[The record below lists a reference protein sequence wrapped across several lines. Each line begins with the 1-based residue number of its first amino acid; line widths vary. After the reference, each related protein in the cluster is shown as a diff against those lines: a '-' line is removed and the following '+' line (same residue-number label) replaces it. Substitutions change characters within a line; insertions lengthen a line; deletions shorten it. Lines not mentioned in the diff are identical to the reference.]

1 MLKLEDIK
9 RGSQI
14 DGLVPNA
21 IATISVAEMVGNDA
35 VSVIY
40 KLADG
45 SIKERMIYRQ
55 DEASLSLAKAG
66 LAWSFDSPSKDFKLA
81 LEALRI

>member
-21 IATISVAEMVGNDA
+21 IATISVAEMVGEDA
-35 VSVIY
+35 NI
-40 KLADG
+40 
-45 SIKERMIYRQ
+45 SIKIGTIHF
-55 DEASLSLAKAG
+55 SIIKTVL
-66 LAWSFDSPSKDFKLA
+66 
-81 LEALRI
+81 

>member
-21 IATISVAEMVGNDA
+21 IATISVAEMVGEDA
-35 VSVIY
+35 NFGTVNENTSELI
-40 KLADG
+40 
-45 SIKERMIYRQ
+45 
-55 DEASLSLAKAG
+55 
-66 LAWSFDSPSKDFKLA
+66 
-81 LEALRI
+81 

>member
-21 IATISVAEMVGNDA
+21 IATISVAEMVREDA
-35 VSVIY
+35 DMGIKIGTIRFSIIIDSSVIVIICY
-40 KLADG
+40 T
-45 SIKERMIYRQ
+45 
-55 DEASLSLAKAG
+55 
-66 LAWSFDSPSKDFKLA
+66 
-81 LEALRI
+81 

>member
-21 IATISVAEMVGNDA
+21 IATISVAEMASYNLDDISVKKEFAKLLQKA
-35 VSVIY
+35 V
-40 KLADG
+40 KPEGTL
-45 SIKERMIYRQ
+45 
-55 DEASLSLAKAG
+55 
-66 LAWSFDSPSKDFKLA
+66 
-81 LEALRI
+81 